1 MGGLRWIAENWVIAL
16 NAVGVVGG
24 LFFNASSS
32 RSETKTRRVTNLLT
46 ITRNHREIWA
56 DYYRNPELARVLD
69 TSPDLVK
76 QPVTRKEEIFAN
88 LVILH
93 LSSVFY
99 ALKDDLLITQEGLRR
114 DVVAFLTKPIPLVVW
129 DRVKLVQNKAFVDY
143 VEACRN
149 WK

>member
-1 MGGLRWIAENWVIAL
+1 MGGLRWIAENWVTAL

-24 LFFNASSS
+24 LFFTASSF
-32 RSETKTRRVTNLLT
+32 RSETKTRRIANLLT

-56 DYYRNPELARVLD
+56 DFYRNRELTRVLD
-69 TSPDLVK
+69 ATADLAK
-76 QPVTRKEEIFAN
+76 RPITRDEEIFAN

-99 ALKDDLLITQEGLRR
+99 ALKDELVTHQEGLRR
-114 DVVAFLTKPIPLVVW
+114 DVSSFLSLPIPLAVW
-129 DRVKLVQNKAFVDY
+129 ERNKVLQNDAFVTF
-143 VEACRN
+143 VEQCRN